1 MRLLATLLLLLCLA
15 DSSAHELRP
24 PVITVDLTQPPLAT
38 VTIKANLEALLAG
51 IGTRHKNTDDAP
63 QAARYRAL
71 RALSPEAL
79 AATTRDRLDGL
90 LDELRMT
97 FDQRPATLRL
107 RELHIPEARD
117 TSAARTS
124 ELVLET
130 EVPAGSRTL
139 RWAWPRRLGDNV
151 LRVRLP
157 GEQKLYTAWLRDGRP
172 SDPVDIAGLV
182 EPSAGKVFRD
192 YVVLGFTHIVPLGID
207 HILFVLG
214 LFLLSTHW
222 RPLLYQ
228 VTAFTLA
235 HTLTLGLSV
244 YGVISLSPAI
254 VEPLIA
260 ASIAFVAI
268 ENVLSPQ
275 LKPWRVALVFGF
287 GLLHGMGFAGVLTE
301 LGLPESQYLTALLS
315 FNLGVEFGQLA
326 VIGGAWLLVLPWS
339 RGTDYRRLIVV
350 PVSLAIA
357 AIGLWWTWERVF
369 LTGV

>member
-1 MRLLATLLLLLCLA
+1 MRLLVILSLLFCITATP
-15 DSSAHELRP
+15 AHELRP
-24 PVITVDLTQPPLAT
+24 PVITVDLSRAPAVT
-38 VTIKANLEALLAG
+38 VTVKANLEALLAG
-51 IGTRHKNTDDAP
+51 IGTRHKNTNDAP

-79 AATTRDRLDGL
+79 AAETRRAIDTL
-90 LDELRMT
+90 LRELRLS
-97 FDQRPATLRL
+97 FDAHPAVLRL
-107 RELHIPEARD
+107 REVRIPDAPD
-117 TSAARTS
+117 TSVARTS
-124 ELVLET
+124 ELVLEAT
-130 EVPAGSRTL
+130 VPPGSRSL

-157 GEQKLYTAWLRDGRP
+157 GEPKLYTAWLRDGRP

-182 EPSAGKVFRD
+182 EPSAAQVFRN
-192 YVVLGFTHIVPLGID
+192 YVVLGFTHIVPKGAD

-244 YGVISLSPAI
+244 YGLIALSPAI

-268 ENVLSPQ
+268 ENILSPQ

-301 LGLPESQYLTALLS
+301 LGLPESQYLPALLS
-315 FNLGVEFGQLA
+315 FNLGVELGQLA

-339 RGTDYRRLIVV
+339 SGERYRRLIVV

-357 AIGLWWTWERVF
+357 AIGLWWTWERIF

>member
-1 MRLLATLLLLLCLA
+1 MRVLVTLLLLSCIA
-15 DSSAHELRP
+15 GTPAHELRP
-24 PVITVDLTQPPLAT
+24 PVITVDLSAAPAVTI
-38 VTIKANLEALLAG
+38 TIKANLEALLAG

-63 QAARYRAL
+63 QAAQYRAL
-71 RALSPEAL
+71 RALSPTQL
-79 AATTRDRLDGL
+79 AAETRRRIDGL
-90 LDELRMT
+90 LQELRLS
-97 FDQRPATLRL
+97 FDDRPARLQL
-107 RELHIPEARD
+107 RELRIPEAPD
-117 TSAARTS
+117 TTVARTS
-124 ELVLET
+124 ELALET
-130 EVPAGSRTL
+130 TIPPGSQQL

-182 EPSAGKVFRD
+182 EPSAAQVFRN
-192 YVVLGFTHIVPLGID
+192 YVVLGFTHIVPKGVD

-244 YGVISLSPAI
+244 YGLIALSPAI

-268 ENVLSPQ
+268 ENILSPQ

-301 LGLPESQYLTALLS
+301 LGLPDSQYLTALLS
-315 FNLGVEFGQLA
+315 FNLGVELGQLA
-326 VIGGAWLLVLPWS
+326 IIASAGLLVLPWS
-339 RGTDYRRLIVV
+339 RRDSYRRLIVV
-350 PVSLAIA
+350 PASLVIA
-357 AIGLWWTWERVF
+357 AIGLYWTWERVF
-369 LTGV
+369 LTTA